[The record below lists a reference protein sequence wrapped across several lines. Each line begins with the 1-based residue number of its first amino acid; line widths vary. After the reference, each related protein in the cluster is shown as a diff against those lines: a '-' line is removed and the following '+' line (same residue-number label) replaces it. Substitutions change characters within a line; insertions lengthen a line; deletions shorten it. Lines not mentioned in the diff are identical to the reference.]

1 MGNGIEKHK
10 RKLSNDRRRKGNVE
24 KCNQAS
30 EIRSCKEGKKN

>member
-1 MGNGIEKHK
+1 MGNRIEKHK

-30 EIRSCKEGKKN
+30 EISCKEGKKN